1 MPLLRPL
8 TRDEIAPELRPLWDE
23 CERTYP
29 DFRNSWAT
37 MAHSPVLFRHV
48 WGQLLALKHDSPVE
62 ARHFEI
68 VILVMSN
75 ANRCDYCVAHHAPR
89 ALGTGLTPA
98 QVAYL
103 ATPAGPGLTEDHELA
118 PHPGFADDDGL
129 VIDLA
134 RFTVWAGM
142 QAPATGVH
150 PRVVHRLRRR
160 LFERLT
166 ARFSPRQ
173 IEELVWRTT
182 QCAAFNWHNE
192 LLELDLEPEVTAP
205 GAGHHAS
212 AAEPSSARR

>member
-1 MPLLRPL
+1 VALLFHLSRIFQASAPFD
-8 TRDEIAPELRPLWDE
+8 RPELVPLWDE

-75 ANRCDYCVAHHAPR
+75 ANRCDYCVAHHTPR
-89 ALGTGLTPA
+89 ALGTGLTA
-98 QVAYL
+98 TQVAYL
-103 ATPAGPGLTEDHELA
+103 ATPAGQPLTEDHELA
-118 PHPGFADDDGL
+118 PHPGFAEDDGL

-134 RFTVWAGM
+134 RFTVWAGV

-150 PRVVHRLRRR
+150 PRVVHRLRRQ
-160 LFERLT
+160 LFERLA

-173 IEELVWRTT
+173 IEERVWRTT

-192 LLELDLEPEVTAP
+192 LLELDLEPEVAAP
-205 GAGHHAS
+205 GPGHHV
-212 AAEPSSARR
+212 P

>member
-1 MPLLRPL
+1 MPLLKPL
-8 TRDEIAPELRPLWDE
+8 TREQIPPDLVPLWDE

-37 MAHSPVLFRHV
+37 MAHSPVIFRHV

-75 ANRCDYCVAHHAPR
+75 ANRCEYCVSHHTPR

-103 ATPAGPGLTEDHELA
+103 ATLTASGVAADGEVTS
-118 PHPGFADDDGL
+118 HPGFDADDGL

-134 RFTVWAGM
+134 RFAVWAGL
-142 QAPATGVH
+142 QAPASGVH
-150 PRVVHRLRRR
+150 PRVVHGRRRR
-160 LFERLT
+160 LFERLA
-166 ARFSPRQ
+166 ARFSPQQ

-192 LLELDLEPEVTAP
+192 LLELDLEPEVPAVPPSATE
-205 GAGHHAS
+205 AS
-212 AAEPSSARR
+212 SSTR

>member
-1 MPLLRPL
+1 MPLLKPL
-8 TRDEIAPELRPLWDE
+8 TREQIAADLVPLWDE

-37 MAHSPVLFRHV
+37 MAHSPVIFRHV

-75 ANRCDYCVAHHAPR
+75 ANRCEYCVSHHTPR

-98 QVAYL
+98 QIAYL
-103 ATPAGPGLTEDHELA
+103 ATLTAPGVAEDGEVTS
-118 PHPGFADDDGL
+118 HPGFDADDGL

-134 RFTVWAGM
+134 SFAVWAGL
-142 QAPATGVH
+142 QAPASGVH
-150 PRVVHRLRRR
+150 PRVVHGRRRR

-166 ARFSPRQ
+166 ARFSPQQ

-192 LLELDLEPEVTAP
+192 LLELDLEPELSPPQPTSAP
-205 GAGHHAS
+205 A
-212 AAEPSSARR
+212 P

>member
-1 MPLLRPL
+1 MPLLKPL
-8 TRDEIAPELRPLWDE
+8 TRDELAPELHALWDE
-23 CERTYP
+23 CETTYP

-48 WGQLLALKHDSPVE
+48 WGQLLALKKESPVE

-68 VILVMSN
+68 AILVVSN
-75 ANRCDYCVAHHAPR
+75 ATRCDYCVAHHNPR
-89 ALGTGLTPA
+89 ALGAGLSPA
-98 QVAYL
+98 QL
-103 ATPAGPGLTEDHELA
+103 ATLAGLA
-118 PHPGFADDDGL
+118 GTPLADDHGFEGYAGFDAADSL

-134 RFTVWAGM
+134 RFVVWSGLR
-142 QAPATGVH
+142 APAASVH

-160 LFERLT
+160 LFDRLA

-192 LLELDLEPEVTAP
+192 LLELDLEPDVTP
-205 GAGHHAS
+205 LPDRS
-212 AAEPSSARR
+212 P

>member
-1 MPLLRPL
+1 MPPL
-8 TRDEIAPELRPLWDE
+8 TPLRREEIAPELHALWDE

-29 DFRNSWAT
+29 DFRNAWAT
-37 MAHSPVLFRHV
+37 MAHSPVVFRHV
-48 WGQLLALKHDSPVE
+48 WGQLLALKQDSPVA

-89 ALGTGLTPA
+89 ALGTGLTA
-98 QVAYL
+98 TQVASL
-103 ATPAGPGLTEDHELA
+103 AMLAGTEPDEEPDGA
-118 PHPGFADDDGL
+118 AHPGFDADDSL

-134 RFTVWAGM
+134 RFTVWAGIR
-142 QAPATGVH
+142 APAAGVH
-150 PRVVHRLRRR
+150 PGVVHRQRRR
-160 LFERLT
+160 LLERLA

-192 LLELDLEPEVTAP
+192 LLELDLEPEVTGLERATSAP
-205 GAGHHAS
+205 A
-212 AAEPSSARR
+212 P

>member
-1 MPLLRPL
+1 MPLLKPL
-8 TRDEIAPELRPLWDE
+8 TRDEIAPELVALWDE

-48 WGQLLALKHDSPVE
+48 WGQLLALEHDSPVE

-75 ANRCDYCVAHHAPR
+75 ATRCDYCVAHHTPR
-89 ALGTGLTPA
+89 ALGTGLTDA

-103 ATPAGPGLTEDHELA
+103 AALAGQPLTENHELA

-129 VIDLA
+129 VVDLA

-150 PRVVHRLRRR
+150 PRVVHRLRRQ
-160 LFERLT
+160 LFERLA

-192 LLELDLEPEVTAP
+192 LLELDLEPEVAAP
-205 GAGHHAS
+205 RPGHHA
-212 AAEPSSARR
+212 RG